1 MARKIILERLELS
14 QFQKFDHKLISFSP
28 DQTDII
34 GDNGAGKTTI
44 YSAFTWLLFGK
55 DSMGREKFD
64 VKRLIDG
71 VKQDKVD
78 VFVEGKFVLID
89 DNGHIENLT
98 LKRVLT
104 ERYQQKTDTYIG
116 DETKCYINDVP
127 KLVGEYQ
134 SYITSI
140 VSENEFRMLTSVT
153 YFLSLKKTEQREYL
167 CKMAGIRSID
177 EIIKD
182 NPNWV
187 LVYYARPNGMSI
199 EDYQKSLKD
208 SLKTYRADHKAIQ
221 PSIDALTKSMPEEEN
236 WQELEDKRAEI
247 SRNIDNINSQ
257 ISSQDEANNAIISQ
271 RREIKF
277 KIADIDAQINSCE
290 INMRNEINKSA
301 QAEREKYAETNNN
314 KLIKERE
321 LQKAKKELSTLRIEK
336 DNIEVKIKRY
346 DVQLTETFNQYEAE
360 ESKVFKETTI
370 VICPLNKSVKCATK
384 EVIDMSEAQLVAA
397 REKFNEAKVKKLEA
411 IREEGKKSNAIYTN
425 LKKQLEDIE
434 ADIKAKESNI
444 AIMENDIANMSYI
457 DVSKIEAPDK
467 DIIIAKYG
475 ELKEEYIANKQALN
489 DKLTLLELT
498 TSDADQL
505 KTERQELMKQ
515 LEDTIRR
522 LSMRDMRDR
531 INVQIRNI
539 TQKGK
544 EIADKIANSENI
556 LAILTEIQ
564 RAVIDDAS
572 QRINAM
578 FQITNWTM
586 VIQQKNGEYVD
597 VCEPNVNGV
606 SLSINTAARINVG
619 LDICN
624 VISHHLGIFVP
635 CFIEARESVNT
646 IVDMPDIQIINL
658 KVAPTGTPLTI
669 IN

>member
-89 DNGHIENLT
+89 DNDHVENLT

-134 SYITSI
+134 SYIASI

-257 ISSQDEANNAIISQ
+257 ISSQEEANNAIISQ

-277 KIADIDAQINSCE
+277 KIADVDAQINSCE

-321 LQKAKKELSTLRIEK
+321 LQK
-336 DNIEVKIKRY
+336 V
-346 DVQLTETFNQYEAE
+346 
-360 ESKVFKETTI
+360 
-370 VICPLNKSVKCATK
+370 VIC
-384 EVIDMSEAQLVAA
+384 
-397 REKFNEAKVKKLEA
+397 
-411 IREEGKKSNAIYTN
+411 
-425 LKKQLEDIE
+425 
-434 ADIKAKESNI
+434 
-444 AIMENDIANMSYI
+444 
-457 DVSKIEAPDK
+457 
-467 DIIIAKYG
+467 
-475 ELKEEYIANKQALN
+475 
-489 DKLTLLELT
+489 
-498 TSDADQL
+498 
-505 KTERQELMKQ
+505 
-515 LEDTIRR
+515 
-522 LSMRDMRDR
+522 
-531 INVQIRNI
+531 
-539 TQKGK
+539 
-544 EIADKIANSENI
+544 
-556 LAILTEIQ
+556 
-564 RAVIDDAS
+564 
-572 QRINAM
+572 
-578 FQITNWTM
+578 
-586 VIQQKNGEYVD
+586 
-597 VCEPNVNGV
+597 
-606 SLSINTAARINVG
+606 
-619 LDICN
+619 
-624 VISHHLGIFVP
+624 
-635 CFIEARESVNT
+635 
-646 IVDMPDIQIINL
+646 
-658 KVAPTGTPLTI
+658 
-669 IN
+669 

>member
-14 QFQKFDHKLISFSP
+14 QFQKFDHKLISFAP

-89 DNGHIENLT
+89 DSGHIENLT

-104 ERYQQKTDTYIG
+104 EKYQQKTDTYIG

-134 SYITSI
+134 SYIASI
-140 VSENEFRMLTSVT
+140 VNENEFRMLTSVT

-177 EIIKD
+177 EIIKG

-257 ISSQDEANNAIISQ
+257 ISSQEEANNAIISQ

-301 QAEREKYAETNNN
+301 QAECEKYAETNNN

-336 DNIEVKIKRY
+336 DNIEAKIKRY
-346 DVQLTETFNQYEAE
+346 DVQLTETFNQYEE
-360 ESKVFKETTI
+360 EELKVFKETTI
-370 VICPLNKSVKCATK
+370 IICPLNKSVKCTTK

-411 IREEGKKSNAIYTN
+411 IKEEGKKINAIYTD

-434 ADIKAKESNI
+434 TDIKTKESNI

-475 ELKEEYIANKQALN
+475 ELKEEYAAKKQALN
-489 DKLTLLELT
+489 DKLTLLELAP
-498 TSDADQL
+498 SDADQL

-586 VIQQKNGEYVD
+586 VVQQKNGEYVD